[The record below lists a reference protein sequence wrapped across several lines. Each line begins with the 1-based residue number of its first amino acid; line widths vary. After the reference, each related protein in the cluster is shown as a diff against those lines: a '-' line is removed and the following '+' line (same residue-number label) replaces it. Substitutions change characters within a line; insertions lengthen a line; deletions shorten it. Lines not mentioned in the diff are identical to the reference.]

1 MSISIDTYCLQCLL
15 RRNIALAQT
24 LGTEEQAMAF
34 AKEIMK
40 LCINAP
46 EGVSSPWF
54 GPQIADLLH
63 DMYGLDYD
71 RFRQE
76 KLDSN
81 RFVLERLPAI
91 REKVT
96 NAKDP
101 VFAGLQFAIL
111 GNYLD
116 FSALQGQV
124 SFEKLEEMLDKALE
138 MELDDQVYA
147 YLCRDLRRGG
157 KLVYLTDNAGEI
169 GFDRVLAEAIAAA
182 YPDISVTFCVRGAI
196 AQNDATREDAAAVG
210 IPFPV
215 IDNGNRVAGTQLDM
229 LSEEAAAAQS
239 EAARVSA
246 SDTLTFEQR
255 LILLVGRSRIGIM
268 FTGAL
273 FLLVTAFA
281 ALSVGVFASAVFR
294 RTVTATVMAYL
305 LVFLIGVV
313 TLLPMVLGVSYIG
326 SHYDDMYASTM
337 ASSVAVIGGA
347 DAAASG
353 LSVNAFIYSPAV
365 GLMALIADQTGLLK
379 STLMDYSYTMYR
391 IYDYLDFSAI
401 KWENMPFMAG
411 AGLLLDLL
419 AACFVRP
426 REARLRRRSAKK

>member
-1 MSISIDTYCLQCLL
+1 MSIPIDTYCLQCLL

-54 GPQIADLLH
+54 GPKIADLLH

-229 LSEEAAAAQS
+229 LSPEAAAALS
-239 EAARVSA
+239 GADVILAKGMANAETMLGCGYNVYYAFLVKC
-246 SDTLTFEQR
+246 QR
-255 LILLVGRSRIGIM
+255 FVTRFGKPM
-268 FTGAL
+268 FTPM
-273 FLLVTAFA
+273 LVKE
-281 ALSVGVFASAVFR
+281 R
-294 RTVTATVMAYL
+294 EP
-305 LVFLIGVV
+305 IGQNVEK
-313 TLLPMVLGVSYIG
+313 
-326 SHYDDMYASTM
+326 
-337 ASSVAVIGGA
+337 
-347 DAAASG
+347 
-353 LSVNAFIYSPAV
+353 
-365 GLMALIADQTGLLK
+365 K
-379 STLMDYSYTMYR
+379 SRNL
-391 IYDYLDFSAI
+391 
-401 KWENMPFMAG
+401 
-411 AGLLLDLL
+411 
-419 AACFVRP
+419 
-426 REARLRRRSAKK
+426 

>member
-1 MSISIDTYCLQCLL
+1 MSIPIDTYCLQCLL

-40 LCINAP
+40 LCIDAP

-96 NAKDP
+96 SAKDP
-101 VFAGLQFAIL
+101 VLAGLQFAIL

-138 MELDDQVYA
+138 MELDGQVYA
-147 YLCRDLRRGG
+147 DFCRDLRRGG

-169 GFDRVLAEAIAAA
+169 GFDRVLAEAIASA
-182 YPDISVTFCVRGAI
+182 YPDIAITFCVRGAI

-229 LSEEAAAAQS
+229 LSPEAAAALS
-239 EAARVSA
+239 GADVILAKGMANAETMLGCGYNVYYAFLVKC
-246 SDTLTFEQR
+246 QR
-255 LILLVGRSRIGIM
+255 FVTRFGKPM
-268 FTGAL
+268 FTPM
-273 FLLVTAFA
+273 LV
-281 ALSVGVFASAVFR
+281 
-294 RTVTATVMAYL
+294 
-305 LVFLIGVV
+305 
-313 TLLPMVLGVSYIG
+313 
-326 SHYDDMYASTM
+326 
-337 ASSVAVIGGA
+337 
-347 DAAASG
+347 
-353 LSVNAFIYSPAV
+353 
-365 GLMALIADQTGLLK
+365 K
-379 STLMDYSYTMYR
+379 
-391 IYDYLDFSAI
+391 
-401 KWENMPFMAG
+401 E
-411 AGLLLDLL
+411 
-419 AACFVRP
+419 
-426 REARLRRRSAKK
+426 RE